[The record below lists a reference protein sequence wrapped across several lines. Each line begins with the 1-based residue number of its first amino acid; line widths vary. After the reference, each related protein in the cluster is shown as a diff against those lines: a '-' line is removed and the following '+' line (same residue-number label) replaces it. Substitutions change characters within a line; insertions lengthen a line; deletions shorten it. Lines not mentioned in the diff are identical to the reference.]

1 MSHDEVKS
9 AEECRVHFQKTVVAT
24 VDANIK
30 LTNTDTNASGE
41 SKVAK
46 ELRGLLGQSNV
57 IQSAKKMR
65 TKLVL

>member
-1 MSHDEVKS
+1 MLSHDEVKS
-9 AEECRVHFQKTVVAT
+9 AEECTVHFQKTVVAT

-46 ELRGLLGQSNV
+46 ELRGLLGQFNV
-57 IQSAKKMR
+57 ISIFNPLR
-65 TKLVL
+65 R